1 MSQYIISPET
11 TLYNYNSHLLL
22 CYYSIRASVS
32 KKMATITLQIPDEL
46 AQRLEPLQNRLP
58 ELLWQL
64 LDKKNPTTIEPEINT
79 HSGDIPAVYQE
90 VLDFLI
96 KSPIPQDIVNF
107 KVSQQAQTRLQIL
120 LDKNRES
127 TLNEMEIAELDV
139 YEQLEHLMILL
150 KARAYSEIG

>member
-1 MSQYIISPET
+1 
-11 TLYNYNSHLLL
+11 
-22 CYYSIRASVS
+22 
-32 KKMATITLQIPDEL
+32 MATITLQIPDEL

-58 ELLWQL
+58 ELLWQIL
-64 LDKKNPTTIEPEINT
+64 ELTKNPTTIEPEITN
-79 HSGDIPAVYQE
+79 HSADIPAVYQE

-127 TLNEMEIAELDV
+127 TLNPMEIAELDV

-150 KARAYSEIG
+150 KARAYSEI

>member
-1 MSQYIISPET
+1 
-11 TLYNYNSHLLL
+11 
-22 CYYSIRASVS
+22 
-32 KKMATITLQIPDEL
+32 MATITLQIPDEL

-64 LDKKNPTTIEPEINT
+64 LEPTKKPRTIEPEITT
-79 HSGDIPAVYQE
+79 HRGDIPAVYQE

-96 KSPIPQDIVNF
+96 ESPIPQDIVNF

-120 LDKNRES
+120 LDKNREA

-150 KARAYSEIG
+150 KARAYSVIS

>member
-1 MSQYIISPET
+1 
-11 TLYNYNSHLLL
+11 
-22 CYYSIRASVS
+22 
-32 KKMATITLQIPDEL
+32 MATITLQIPDEL
-46 AQRLEPLQNRLP
+46 AQRLEPFQNRLP
-58 ELLWQL
+58 ELLWQIL
-64 LDKKNPTTIEPEINT
+64 ELTKKPATIEPEINT

-96 KSPIPQDIVNF
+96 KSPIPQEIVNF

-127 TLNEMEIAELDV
+127 ILNEMEIAELDV

-150 KARAYSEIG
+150 KARAYSVIS

>member
-1 MSQYIISPET
+1 
-11 TLYNYNSHLLL
+11 
-22 CYYSIRASVS
+22 
-32 KKMATITLQIPDEL
+32 MATITLQIPDEL

-64 LDKKNPTTIEPEINT
+64 LDKNPTTIEPEINT
-79 HSGDIPAVYQE
+79 HSGEIPTVYQE
-90 VLDFLI
+90 ILDFLI

-127 TLNEMEIAELDV
+127 TLNPMEIAELDV

-150 KARAYSEIG
+150 KARAYSEI

>member
-1 MSQYIISPET
+1 
-11 TLYNYNSHLLL
+11 
-22 CYYSIRASVS
+22 
-32 KKMATITLQIPDEL
+32 MATITLQIPDEL

-64 LDKKNPTTIEPEINT
+64 LELTKNPTTIEPEIATNT
-79 HSGDIPAVYQE
+79 ADIPTVYQE

-96 KSPIPQDIVNF
+96 KSPTPQEIVGF

-120 LDKNRES
+120 LDRNREA
-127 TLNEMEIAELDV
+127 TLNSMETAELDV

-150 KARAYSEIG
+150 KAKAYSAIS